1 MKWQIFVQL
10 QFWLPIN
17 LNIKLYGVFFP
28 LNFQTNFKVINTQPS
43 SQVETNQISVITVYR
58 NLLQH
63 WLRTLVYKHGF
74 LCVNAF
80 FID

>member
-1 MKWQIFVQL
+1 MVDICSTTIL
-10 QFWLPIN
+10 ATHQFKHKTLWYL
-17 LNIKLYGVFFP
+17 FS

-43 SQVETNQISVITVYR
+43 SQVETNQSSVVTVYR